1 MPKNM
6 FVPNSIQ
13 AVEMKNYGK
22 IRYFKCDT
30 FSRLNLIIGENG
42 TGKTFLLKSI
52 YSAVKT
58 IEDCN
63 RGDDVRS
70 ANEILAEKLRW
81 TFQTEKIG
89 DLVTK
94 PTTEP
99 LLFSMKLNNNIFGY
113 QFSKDTNSK
122 IVNLE
127 NTFQSRESNSIFIPA
142 KEVLSLYNII
152 LKSREVDRA
161 FGFDDTYY
169 DLVKSLRVSPQRGR
183 NYNVLA
189 KSRTALKDLIN
200 GKVELND
207 AENKWYY
214 KVKNQ
219 KIAIGA
225 TSEGIKKLAILD
237 RLFSNGYLGK
247 GSIVFIDE
255 LESALH
261 PSAISKF
268 IDMIDDISKE
278 LEVQFF
284 IASHS
289 YFVIKKLC
297 LLAKQDNE
305 PVTCISL
312 NIDGTTTVND
322 LSEGMPENSIIN
334 ESIRLYEEE
343 IDQVF

>member
-1 MPKNM
+1 M
-6 FVPNSIQ
+6 
-13 AVEMKNYGK
+13 
-22 IRYFKCDT
+22 
-30 FSRLNLIIGENG
+30 
-42 TGKTFLLKSI
+42 
-52 YSAVKT
+52 
-58 IEDCN
+58 
-63 RGDDVRS
+63 
-70 ANEILAEKLRW
+70 
-81 TFQTEKIG
+81 
-89 DLVTK
+89 
-94 PTTEP
+94 
-99 LLFSMKLNNNIFGY
+99 
-113 QFSKDTNSK
+113 
-122 IVNLE
+122 
-127 NTFQSRESNSIFIPA
+127 
-142 KEVLSLYNII
+142 
-152 LKSREVDRA
+152 
-161 FGFDDTYY
+161 
-169 DLVKSLRVSPQRGR
+169 
-183 NYNVLA
+183 
-189 KSRTALKDLIN
+189 
-200 GKVELND
+200 
-207 AENKWYY
+207 
-214 KVKNQ
+214 
-219 KIAIGA
+219 
-225 TSEGIKKLAILD
+225 
-237 RLFSNGYLGK
+237 FSNGYLGK